1 MLSGLL
7 QRQAAGS
14 VFIEGDSRCT
24 EILSFSTTQEVDT
37 VGESHSIWTSHRQKK
52 HEAVSVQS

>member
-24 EILSFSTTQEVDT
+24 EILSFSTTQEVHT
-37 VGESHSIWTSHRQKK
+37 AGENPSIWTLHR
-52 HEAVSVQS
+52 